1 MSPLDIFPAI
11 SRAEL
16 SAHQTQSFSIAK
28 KAGAKVKAPAKKAE
42 KSILFEGELVHGFL
56 RVSGLVVFIIIELHN
71 LSRHFLKF
79 FTAARPTGTQK
90 RPRRGAP
97 GPLGCGVSRD

>member
-56 RVSGLVVFIIIELHN
+56 RVSGLIVFIIIELHN
-71 LSRHFLKF
+71 LSRSFLKF
-79 FTAARPTGTQK
+79 FTAACPENMQK
-90 RPRRGAP
+90 GPGATRRGLWGA
-97 GPLGCGVSRD
+97 

>member
-56 RVSGLVVFIIIELHN
+56 RVSGLIVI
-71 LSRHFLKF
+71 
-79 FTAARPTGTQK
+79 TAARPGNMQK
-90 RPRRGAP
+90 GPGATRRGLW
-97 GPLGCGVSRD
+97 G

>member
-56 RVSGLVVFIIIELHN
+56 RVSGLIVFIIIELHN
-71 LSRHFLKF
+71 LSRSFLKF
-79 FTAARPTGTQK
+79 ITAARPGNMQK
-90 RPRRGAP
+90 GPGATRRGLW
-97 GPLGCGVSRD
+97 G